1 MIPCSITF
9 LVFFVLRMRESR
21 LASGRESRRAQGRKE
36 EEESTGTRTRT
47 YVSEYT
53 HVHEHAHECLGLGL
67 GLNFNPT
74 NQPILTK
81 CGKAIAE
88 TKQITLSQL

>member
-1 MIPCSITF
+1 
-9 LVFFVLRMRESR
+9 VW
-21 LASGRESRRAQGRKE
+21 
-36 EEESTGTRTRT
+36 
-47 YVSEYT
+47 
-53 HVHEHAHECLGLGL
+53 